1 MAERNAERR
10 GLERRDEKPWRL
22 ISVEGD
28 KINAVRLGVESRKI
42 CGYGKRA
49 KRDRNRSIMEC
60 IFVRVVKFEN
70 CKKLLQKLRD
80 LFRMYF
86 ERGYIFSR
94 VSSISRK
101 FHFKVKHFKKR
112 KEEKRKKREEKRKEL
127 TEDKEGSLF
136 SITSVTKTRNET
148 ISNRLVQFP
157 RNELVPDLLNAKRHR

>member
-10 GLERRDEKPWRL
+10 ELERRDEKPRL

-70 CKKLLQKLRD
+70 CKKLL
-80 LFRMYF
+80 
-86 ERGYIFSR
+86 
-94 VSSISRK
+94 
-101 FHFKVKHFKKR
+101 
-112 KEEKRKKREEKRKEL
+112 
-127 TEDKEGSLF
+127 
-136 SITSVTKTRNET
+136 
-148 ISNRLVQFP
+148 
-157 RNELVPDLLNAKRHR
+157 